1 MGARIGGVLEGLQ
14 EFEDEH
20 QSGIFEAEGSAE
32 STDEQ
37 NSTSMSLTG
46 MKR

>member
-1 MGARIGGVLEGLQ
+1 MGARIWGVLEGLQ

-20 QSGIFEAEGSAE
+20 QSGIFEAEESVESADKE
-32 STDEQ
+32 